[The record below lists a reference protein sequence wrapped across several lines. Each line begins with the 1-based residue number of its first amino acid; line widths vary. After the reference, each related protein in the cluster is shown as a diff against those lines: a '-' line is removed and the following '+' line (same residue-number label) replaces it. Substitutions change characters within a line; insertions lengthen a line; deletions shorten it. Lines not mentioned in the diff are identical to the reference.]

1 MNYVEPHEFKKKD
14 FEFELGEVVKL
25 KGSYKDV
32 FIKGRGKIQYLDGHV
47 ETTYLGNLDGERPV
61 LVNEFEL
68 ERIK

>member
-47 ETTYLGNLDGERPV
+47 AVSYTHLTLPTK
-61 LVNEFEL
+61 
-68 ERIK
+68 RIV